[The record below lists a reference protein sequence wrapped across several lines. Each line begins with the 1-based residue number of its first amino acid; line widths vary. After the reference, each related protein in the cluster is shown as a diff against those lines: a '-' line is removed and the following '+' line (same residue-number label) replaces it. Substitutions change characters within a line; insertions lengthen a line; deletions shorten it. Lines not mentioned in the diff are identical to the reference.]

1 MIWRCRRSPLVL
13 GRPPMPGCTLVLRFG
28 WIYEGSE
35 LVCLDYIA
43 RVQVILSDLSF
54 AGSRPW
60 VSVVDWWL
68 RLSVSWFGC
77 G

>member
-1 MIWRCRRSPLVL
+1 MVK
-13 GRPPMPGCTLVLRFG
+13 
-28 WIYEGSE
+28 
-35 LVCLDYIA
+35 
-43 RVQVILSDLSF
+43 VILSDLSF